1 MNAVQCPTMR
11 AAMNG
16 VHAHHDVAHC
26 SRVIAMQSIVR
37 AAVKSSKLAVNRS
50 RYHPSVL
57 IVSCHGE
64 RQGPSLSRGLVG
76 RDSIVQ
82 AVVAF
87 NREVRPEQ
95 RIRLFVNNTCMSGL
109 LAEQL
114 SESVDFVIGH
124 GLSEIGDDEAII
136 FTKTLFD
143 ALGQG
148 LSLHAS
154 FLSASMVSNPFR
166 LYARRCSPASFFLCS
181 STVDARNYNELMR
194 FLDDQGLQSIAE
206 KFCVAMGGMELLE
219 DFKSLKEEDFNDT
232 NLHFLQPWQKRKLL
246 GLTARSTALAVS
258 SRDGYDSDSLS
269 CSAVD
274 GFSVDGG
281 SDGGEVVAMKYRG
294 DHENFQRHMGGF
306 IHDFLG
312 YMTVDAT
319 ADPEWETY
327 DINIKGQGN
336 RKWTW
341 CMLLWIRFVHD
352 SLRDEV
358 GCRMWLDACNDDPNE
373 DKLLSTFNEIL
384 NLCRLG
390 RDDFEGLECRKQHA
404 AGIFVTSM
412 MVCDHLRGNPDE
424 KLQWE
429 KQVERS
435 WFYDDEPPSNFLLRA
450 NRFLREHMTHS
461 ISILQGG
468 RNWGRFRV

>member
-1 MNAVQCPTMR
+1 M
-11 AAMNG
+11 
-16 VHAHHDVAHC
+16 VA
-26 SRVIAMQSIVR
+26 I
-37 AAVKSSKLAVNRS
+37 K
-50 RYHPSVL
+50 HP
-57 IVSCHGE
+57 
-64 RQGPSLSRGLVG
+64 
-76 RDSIVQ
+76 
-82 AVVAF
+82 
-87 NREVRPEQ
+87 
-95 RIRLFVNNTCMSGL
+95 
-109 LAEQL
+109 
-114 SESVDFVIGH
+114 
-124 GLSEIGDDEAII
+124 
-136 FTKTLFD
+136 
-143 ALGQG
+143 
-148 LSLHAS
+148 
-154 FLSASMVSNPFR
+154 
-166 LYARRCSPASFFLCS
+166 
-181 STVDARNYNELMR
+181 
-194 FLDDQGLQSIAE
+194 
-206 KFCVAMGGMELLE
+206 
-219 DFKSLKEEDFNDT
+219 
-232 NLHFLQPWQKRKLL
+232 
-246 GLTARSTALAVS
+246 
-258 SRDGYDSDSLS
+258 
-269 CSAVD
+269 
-274 GFSVDGG
+274 
-281 SDGGEVVAMKYRG
+281 G
-294 DHENFQRHMGGF
+294 DHEDFQRHMGGF